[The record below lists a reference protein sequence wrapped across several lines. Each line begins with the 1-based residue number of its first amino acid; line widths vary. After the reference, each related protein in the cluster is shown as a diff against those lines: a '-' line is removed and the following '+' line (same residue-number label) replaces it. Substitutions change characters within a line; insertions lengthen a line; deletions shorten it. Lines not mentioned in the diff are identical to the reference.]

1 MVPRGNEV
9 GPVELRKL
17 VEEFLLLNERQK
29 TGVATQR
36 EQARWQELHATLT
49 AWRGPAQES
58 SQVARALAGK
68 RQP

>member
-29 TGVATQR
+29 AGIATQR
-36 EQARWQELHATLT
+36 EQARWNELHARLT
-49 AWRGPAQES
+49 AWRGAPGEDEAASE
-58 SQVARALAGK
+58 ALVGK
-68 RQP
+68 GRR

>member
-29 TGVATQR
+29 SGMATAR
-36 EQARWQELHATLT
+36 EQARWQELHVRLT
-49 AWRGPAQES
+49 TWRGSTGENEAVNE
-58 SQVARALAGK
+58 ALGGK
-68 RQP
+68 GSR